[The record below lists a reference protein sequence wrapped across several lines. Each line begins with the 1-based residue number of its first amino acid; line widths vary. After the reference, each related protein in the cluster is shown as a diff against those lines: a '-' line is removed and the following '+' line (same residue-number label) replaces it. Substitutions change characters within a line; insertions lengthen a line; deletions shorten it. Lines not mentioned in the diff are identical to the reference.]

1 MAKTKKPLYIQIIEY
16 IQQKIEKNEWKQ
28 GEQLPTEMELAEKFN
43 VSRITTKRAMEELA
57 RDGIIYRKK
66 GQGSFV
72 SNNSSA
78 DRTTAEQNKIVS
90 IIIPYQKNREEML
103 DYIKGATDFLNS
115 KGFYLSV
122 HCVEDENNEKETEY
136 LKSIPLQGIS
146 GIIYYPLDGNH
157 DYEYLIPLSIQH
169 YPIIFIDKY
178 FESLPISSVVSDNYN
193 GTYKAMGQLIQK
205 GHHSISFFSRKPI
218 EHASSLKERYMAY
231 CKSLAENKIINNHNN
246 ILNGYY
252 SLMNQCDDYDDCID
266 YLANILKKQLD
277 LGVTAIVTEN
287 DPDLILAIG
296 KLLHE
301 GINFSENFTILGFD
315 HLQTPEFY
323 NMTVISVEQNFYEI
337 AFRAAEMLMESIE
350 KNEYKNKR
358 EVLPVSIINSSN
370 SNTNNNTK
378 VSR

>member
-1 MAKTKKPLYIQIIEY
+1 MKETKKPLYLQIIEY
-16 IQQKIEKNEWKQ
+16 VQHKIEKNEWKQ
-28 GEQLPTEMELAEKFN
+28 GEQIPTEMELAEKFN

-72 SNNSSA
+72 SNNSSEV
-78 DRTTAEQNKIVS
+78 RSTTEQNRMVS
-90 IIIPYQKNREEML
+90 IIIPYQKSREEML
-103 DYIKGATDFLNS
+103 DYIKGANDFLNS

-146 GIIYYPLDGNH
+146 GIIYYPIDVNH
-157 DYEYLIPLSIQH
+157 DYEYLIPLSIQN
-169 YPIIFIDKY
+169 YPIVVIDKY

-193 GTYKAMGQLIQK
+193 GTYKAMRQLIQR

-218 EHASSLKERYMAY
+218 ERTSTLKERYMAY
-231 CKSLAENKIINNHNN
+231 CKSLDENKINLNHNN

-252 SLMNQCDDYDDCID
+252 SLINQYDDYEDRINA
-266 YLANILKKQLD
+266 LANVLKKQLD

-287 DPDLILAIG
+287 DEDLILSLGILIRENI
-296 KLLHE
+296 KLP
-301 GINFSENFTILGFD
+301 ENFTILGYD
-315 HLQTPEFY
+315 NMKVPDFY
-323 NMTVISVEQNFYEI
+323 NISLISVEQNFYKI
-337 AFRAAEMLMESIE
+337 GFRAAEMVAESIE

-370 SNTNNNTK
+370 SNTTIT
-378 VSR
+378 